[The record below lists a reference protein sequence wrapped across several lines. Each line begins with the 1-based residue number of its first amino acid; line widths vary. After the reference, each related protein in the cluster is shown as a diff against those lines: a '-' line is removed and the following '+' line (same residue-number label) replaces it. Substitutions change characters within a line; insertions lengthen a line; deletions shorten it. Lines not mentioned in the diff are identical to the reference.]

1 MTSNGKV
8 RPATAVDMA
17 IIEAWLP
24 KDRSVGT
31 LAANWNL
38 TMEKFGEGRVS
49 VWEDDISHAPV
60 AYCWGS
66 LNSHDSILEVK
77 PDCRGRGVGRA
88 LAEFM
93 LERSIASGE
102 PLLEIQIAPE
112 SSEPFWQA
120 MGFETYWE
128 RDSCYGR
135 RTLKLCRSVP
145 AGNRR
150 PVVVTF
156 LPKEAAWTPDVEA
169 LAVYQLDGVE
179 VPAEGKIVLDTP
191 VAHFDL
197 PDGDDLVVEVAV
209 CGVRLYRDKAKYKT
223 GTAVGIQRC
232 KNGFIINEVLTGD
245 RL

>member
-1 MTSNGKV
+1 MRSNGKI
-8 RPATAVDMA
+8 RSATALDMA

-24 KDRSVGT
+24 KDRSIDT
-31 LAANWNL
+31 LAPNWNL
-38 TMEKFGEGRVS
+38 TMEQFGEGHVS
-49 VWEDDISHAPV
+49 VWEDAANRLPV

-77 PDCRGRGVGRA
+77 PDYRGRGVGRA

-112 SSEPFWQA
+112 SSELFWQA

-135 RTLKLCRSVP
+135 RTLKLCRPVP
-145 AGNRR
+145 TGDRR

-156 LPKEAAWTPDVEA
+156 LPEQAAWTPNVEP
-169 LAVYQLDGVE
+169 LAVHQLDGVE
-179 VPAEGKIVLDTP
+179 VPAEGKIVLDKT
-191 VAHFDL
+191 VACFDL

-209 CGVRLYRDKAKYKT
+209 CGLRLYREKAKYK
-223 GTAVGIQRC
+223 AAAAIGIQRC
-232 KNGFIINEVLTGD
+232 MNGFMVNEVLTVD
-245 RL
+245 SL